1 MTNENSNERVRDKRI
16 KCREGKEK
24 YEVGDEREDE
34 REDEKKD
41 RKRVVSR
48 ARRNVDRTLRNS
60 NAYFARITGST

>member
-1 MTNENSNERVRDKRI
+1 MTNENSNERVRDKKI

-24 YEVGDEREDE
+24 YEVGDEGEGE
-34 REDEKKD
+34 RED
-41 RKRVVSR
+41 RKRVVVSR